1 MKNHSSYCVIWYFW
15 WGCRRN
21 LKLIL
26 EVKGSKGR
34 LVVMTASA
42 GTRRHR
48 EEYPLVLSASFSSC
62 PLSVFEGASSFCS
75 CRRHTGKKG
84 EEFVGWTSPR
94 HHCTFSSRLKKANV
108 RSKAQTYTFCCHVF
122 PHSSDPE
129 IDRNN
134 FFARFSIWWKR
145 RVVYGT
151 LETGADRLERQIISG
166 ISWNI
171 LSYLS
176 LEDIRT
182 RYNTDTI
189 PSRKHSDKKD
199 TNTWGWR
206 RLKGIRKVRGPG
218 ACSPGV
224 RNAWKIL
231 QMSCFCGSFVVRNGY
246 VREKKKS
253 QMSSGKNTLR
263 SRV

>member
-84 EEFVGWTSPR
+84 EDFVGWTSPR
-94 HHCTFSSRLKKANV
+94 HHCTFSSRWKQQMCVWRHKLTHFAVTSFLTALILKLIETISLHGSPFDENV
-108 RSKAQTYTFCCHVF
+108 VLS
-122 PHSSDPE
+122 
-129 IDRNN
+129 
-134 FFARFSIWWKR
+134 
-145 RVVYGT
+145 
-151 LETGADRLERQIISG
+151 TGHWRLGQI
-166 ISWNI
+166 NV
-171 LSYLS
+171 
-176 LEDIRT
+176 
-182 RYNTDTI
+182 
-189 PSRKHSDKKD
+189 K
-199 TNTWGWR
+199 
-206 RLKGIRKVRGPG
+206 
-218 ACSPGV
+218 
-224 RNAWKIL
+224 
-231 QMSCFCGSFVVRNGY
+231 
-246 VREKKKS
+246 
-253 QMSSGKNTLR
+253 
-263 SRV
+263 